1 VAVSPVDAAVSVC
14 FRQVK
19 GILSAPLL
27 QQVFAV
33 LSRSLFVLL
42 LLLFTP
48 SVLFKA
54 LHTVLFLQDW
64 QQMRLP
70 VGVECEAASMRL
82 VHLDLTFWKML
93 KGGGLQLKR
102 VLEGVLCQGVR
113 NQTVLTAADAELP
126 VHFANGLGSTE
137 HASIE
142 ACQPELVS
150 SLD

>member
-1 VAVSPVDAAVSVC
+1 MAVSLIGAAVSVC
-14 FRQVK
+14 LRQVNR
-19 GILSAPLL
+19 ILSAPLL
-27 QQVFAV
+27 QQVFAI
-33 LSRSLFVLL
+33 LSLSFFDLL
-42 LLLFTP
+42 LLLLTL

-54 LHTVLFLQDW
+54 LHTMLFLQDW
-64 QQMRLP
+64 LP
-70 VGVECEAASMRL
+70 VGLECEAASMRL

-142 ACQPELVS
+142 PCQPELVF
-150 SLD
+150 SLE